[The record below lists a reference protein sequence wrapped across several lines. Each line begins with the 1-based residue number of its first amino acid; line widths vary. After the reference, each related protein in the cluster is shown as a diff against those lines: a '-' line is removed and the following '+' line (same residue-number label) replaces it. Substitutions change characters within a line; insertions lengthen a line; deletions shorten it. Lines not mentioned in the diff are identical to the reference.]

1 MFQKLRSLLKEKLDK
16 IKKDDSGSAFIFVV
30 IGVMFVSMVGATV
43 MSVATNYVT
52 TVIVDHYSTGNF
64 YQTEGYLAEVRSGI
78 EELAGKVNEKAYL
91 DVVEHYT
98 SPKMTSQ
105 MKTVYGKKY
114 LTGIVRKLNHDAL
127 APTETSAE
135 IKDIETQPAVNSKVT
150 TDWKPLSMD
159 LIKKMSTDPG
169 NLSTSYGTNDLRYRF
184 EYDTEEKELYLVIRG
199 LVIKYT
205 DETDY
210 HSSVKTDIRVGV
222 PDYAFEGNRTYE
234 ELKHY
239 ISISDDILCVD
250 TNNNS
255 SAATVAGNI
264 YSGTAKV
271 PVDPNNDNDSGIQV
285 HPKAKAEFKSKR
297 IISRGNLNIFTGAD
311 VKISGL
317 SGMTSLG
324 ELWLKNI
331 VVRKP
336 ASASGGTMTSQ
347 LNIHDNA
354 YILDDTSIE
363 DDNSTVNLGGNYY
376 GYSYNRD
383 NTDSATSLRSDY
395 SSTILINGKNTT
407 LTSDGLMKLILAGRT
422 FVQRNEK
429 LADGTYQESVNDI
442 MMGESLAIKSNQIAY
457 LVPEDFIIGGHN
469 PLVGSEV
476 GDDTDAKNK
485 VNIAALKSLV
495 VGNEG
500 KTMGEFLKD
509 GDEITANYNNS
520 GQYVYLYLN
529 FKSEAAANEYFS
541 CYYNQTEGVAPNT
554 TTPNKDYL
562 DDRAQSYI
570 ATLDGSM
577 KISPAL
583 YLIAG
588 NIVSDYYSNT
598 GAQIQHSPNYFE
610 GTDVENM
617 HPVAQLLN
625 DGQSKMR
632 NYLGLQMTL
641 LSSGSENVADV
652 RGMLD
657 DKTKKELVKNV
668 VLNIIDTSGKPE
680 EDDNEFSKDGNPLPD
695 LVDSVPGYS
704 DWKIVCH
711 NDNYTIPP
719 SMNKGIILCAKNV
732 TVSSDFE
739 GLIIAGGKVSVTS
752 AGSYKANPAV
762 VGDILDIIKNRRDK
776 DWWKY
781 FRCLDDREKR
791 PANVA
796 ECISY
801 EEWERNSD

>member
-1 MFQKLRSLLKEKLDK
+1 MVQKLRSLLKEKLDK

-30 IGVMFVSMVGATV
+30 IGVMFVSIVGATV

-52 TVIVDHYSTGNF
+52 TVIVDHYSTDNF
-64 YQTEGYLAEVRSGI
+64 YQTEGYLSEIRSGI
-78 EELAGKVNEKAYL
+78 EEIAGKENEKAYL
-91 DVVEHYT
+91 EVVEHYT

-105 MKTVYGKKY
+105 MKTIYGKKY

-135 IKDIETQPAVNSKVT
+135 IKEIEKKPATGSVVT
-150 TDWKPLSMD
+150 TDWEQLSMD
-159 LIKKMSTDPG
+159 LIKKMSTDP
-169 NLSTSYGTNDLRYRF
+169 STLGSTYGTNDLRYRF
-184 EYDTEEKELYLVIRG
+184 EYDKDEKELYLLIRG
-199 LVIKYT
+199 LTIKYK
-205 DETDY
+205 DDTDY
-210 HSSVKTDIRVGV
+210 QSSVKTDIRIGV
-222 PDYAFEGNRTYE
+222 PDYAFEGNRTFE

-239 ISISDDILCVD
+239 ISISDDILRVD
-250 TNNNS
+250 TGNNS
-255 SAATVAGNI
+255 SDATVSGNV
-264 YSGTAKV
+264 YSGTAKKIQS
-271 PVDPNNDNDSGIQV
+271 PNDDEDSGIQI
-285 HPKAKAEFKSKR
+285 HPETKAVFKSKR
-297 IISRGNLNIFTGAD
+297 IISRGNLNIFSGAD
-311 VKISGL
+311 VEMSGL
-317 SGMTSLG
+317 SGLNSLG

-336 ASASGGTMTSQ
+336 VTGSTAASRVD
-347 LNIHDNA
+347 IRDNA

-363 DDNSTVNLGGNYY
+363 DDNADVNLGGNYY

-383 NTDSATSLRSDY
+383 NTDTSGGSASLRSDY
-395 SSTILINGKNTT
+395 SSAILINGKNTM
-407 LTSDGLMKLILAGRT
+407 LTSNGLMKLILAGRT
-422 FVQRNEK
+422 FVQRNK
-429 LADGTYQESVNDI
+429 KPVDGEDPPPVDDI
-442 MMGESLAIKSNQIAY
+442 MMGESLAVKSNQIAY
-457 LVPEDFIIGGHN
+457 LVPEEFILGGHN

-476 GDDTDAKNK
+476 GNDADARNK

-495 VGNEG
+495 VGNAG
-500 KTMGEFLKD
+500 KKMAEFLKD
-509 GDEITANYNNS
+509 GEEITANYDNS

-529 FKSEAAANEYFS
+529 FKSETAANEYFS
-541 CYYNQTEGVAPNT
+541 NYYNQEEGTAPNT
-554 TTPNKDYL
+554 TKPNKPNKEYL

-588 NIVSDYYSNT
+588 NIVSDYYSDT
-598 GAQIQHSPNYFE
+598 GARIEQSPNYFD
-610 GTDVENM
+610 GTDNPR
-617 HPVAQLLN
+617 PVDKLLA

-632 NYLGLQMTL
+632 NYLGLQMAL

-657 DKTKKELVKNV
+657 DKNKDELVKDV
-668 VLNIIDTSGKPE
+668 VLNIKGKPE
-680 EDDNEFSKDGNPLPD
+680 EDDNEFEKDGSPLPD
-695 LVDSVPGYS
+695 RFDSVPGYD
-704 DWKIVCH
+704 DWKIICR
-711 NDNYTIPP
+711 NDDYEIDPGID
-719 SMNKGIILCAKNV
+719 KGIVLCANDV
-732 TVSSDFE
+732 TVSSNFE
-739 GLIIAGGKVSVTS
+739 GLIIAGGKVSVTA

-762 VGDILDIIKNRRDK
+762 VGDILDIIKNRKDK
-776 DWWKY
+776 EWWKY